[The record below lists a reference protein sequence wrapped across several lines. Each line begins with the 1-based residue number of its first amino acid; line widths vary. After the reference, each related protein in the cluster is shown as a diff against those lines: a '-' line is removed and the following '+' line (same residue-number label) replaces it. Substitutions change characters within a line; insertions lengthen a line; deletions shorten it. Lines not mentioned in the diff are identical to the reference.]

1 MPAFDL
7 RPVAESLQEV
17 GGLNAAVYEDLGAS
31 VRIDDRGGVEL
42 DEREARASLERLAVP
57 ELVDSS
63 LEDLSAMAQAG
74 VARLESS
81 AVPWLALEDFAY
93 AFQGLPQAMRGELG
107 VEGARD
113 VDEARERLL
122 ATFPNL
128 PDTVF
133 VGRGSELL
141 LRDWI
146 ASIPREPLNG
156 GGGFDPQEDRPSRPR
171 PVRPTRPPLGGVSVS
186 GAVPISPQQAEE
198 VANCLLNGSWD
209 GLVRGVSVLG
219 ANPTWALGWSVC
231 LSQEC
236 ADKLADVLLAL
247 DGGAF
252 FLSAVA
258 RGLATG
264 LTGVIAAVIAL
275 PASAAIA
282 FYAFLLAMNIKSVN
296 GPNGACI
303 YGNWPTIGGPGALVW
318 AFPG

>member
-7 RPVAESLQEV
+7 RPVAESLLEI
-17 GGLNAAVYEDLGAS
+17 GRLNAAVYEALGAM

-42 DEREARASLERLAVP
+42 DEREARATLERLAPP

-74 VARLESS
+74 VALFEES
-81 AVPWLALEDFAY
+81 AVPWLALEDFAFS
-93 AFQGLPQAMRGELG
+93 FQGLPEAMRSELG

-113 VDEARERLL
+113 ADAARERLL
-122 ATFPNL
+122 EAFPNV

-133 VGRGSELL
+133 VGRGAELL

-146 ASIPREPLNG
+146 AKPGVEPPDG

-171 PVRPTRPPLGGVSVS
+171 PARPTRPPLGGVSVS
-186 GAVPISPQQAEE
+186 GAVPISPPQADE

-219 ANPTWALGWSVC
+219 ANPTWVLGWSVC
-231 LSQEC
+231 VSQDC
-236 ADKLADVLLAL
+236 AEKLAALLLAL
-247 DGGAF
+247 DGGTF
-252 FLSAVA
+252 LLSAIA
-258 RGLATG
+258 RGK
-264 LTGVIAAVIAL
+264 GVVAAVVSL

-282 FYAFLLAMNIKSVN
+282 FYAALLAVTIRLAN
-296 GPNGACI
+296 GPNGVCI
-303 YGNWPTIGGPGALVW
+303 YGNWPTIGGPGAHVW
-318 AFPG
+318 ALPG